1 MMVFR
6 CLCSLKSVFLILSIS
21 FLSFNAV
28 AAEMPMKD
36 KANTMVM
43 QSGGSMQSMQGG
55 SMQGGTAPAGA
66 RSSDY
71 SDGYQ
76 YRGMAGWEETDTIAV
91 SKIIADQMEYR
102 SNNNGKNTL
111 RWDMQGWRGTDYNK
125 LWMKFEGDQEIS
137 NRTGNLELQTLYS
150 HSVSAFWD
158 VQVGGRY
165 DRFYSPGLVNDRF
178 LAVIGFQG
186 LAPYWFD
193 LEPALFVSDKGD
205 VSARLTGT
213 YDLLFTQRLILQ
225 PRLEINAALTAVP
238 TFGVGKGINDVQLG
252 LRLRYE
258 ISREFAPYIGVAWQ
272 QKFGATANLL
282 RAGGEAANNVSLLAG
297 LRWWF

>member
-1 MMVFR
+1 MSAFIKICTLMIGGGV
-6 CLCSLKSVFLILSIS
+6 LIAS
-21 FLSFNAV
+21 AG
-28 AAEMPMKD
+28 AAEMQMQAEP
-36 KANTMVM
+36 NTMVM
-43 QSGGSMQSMQGG
+43 KQGDAMLGGAMSGG
-55 SMQGGTAPAGA
+55 SMQGGAAPANA

-71 SDGYQ
+71 SDGYK
-76 YRGMAGWEETDTIAV
+76 YRGMAGWEETDEMTV

-102 SNNNGKNTL
+102 SNSNGNNTL

-125 LWMKFEGDQEIS
+125 LWVKFEGDHEPKT
-137 NRTGNLELQTLYS
+137 RAGNLELQTLYS

-158 VQVGGRY
+158 FQIGGRY

-193 LEPALFVSDKGD
+193 VEPALFVSDKGD
-205 VSARLTGT
+205 ISARVTAI

-225 PRLEINAALTAVP
+225 PRFEINAALSEVP
-238 TFGVGKGINDVQLG
+238 QFGVGKGVNDIQLG

-258 ISREFAPYIGVAWQ
+258 VRREFAPYIGIAWQ
-272 QKFGATANLL
+272 KEFGTTADLA
-282 RAGGEAANNVSLLAG
+282 RAGGELARNVSLITG

>member
-1 MMVFR
+1 MMIFR
-6 CLCSLKSVFLILSIS
+6 YLCFLKSGFFIASVS

-28 AAEMPMKD
+28 AAEMPMQD
-36 KANTMVM
+36 KSNTMVM
-43 QSGGSMQSMQGG
+43 QSSGSMQGG
-55 SMQGGTAPAGA
+55 SMQGGSAPAGA

-71 SDGYQ
+71 SDGYE
-76 YRGMAGWEETDTIAV
+76 YRGMAGWEETDEISI

-125 LWMKFEGDQEIS
+125 LWMKFEGDHEPS
-137 NRTGNLELQTLYS
+137 TRAGNLELQALYS
-150 HSVSAFWD
+150 HSISAFWD
-158 VQVGGRY
+158 VQIGGRY

-186 LAPYWFD
+186 LAPYWFEV
-193 LEPALFVSDKGD
+193 EPALFVSDKGD
-205 VSARLTGT
+205 VSARITAT

-225 PRLEINAALTAVP
+225 PRLEVNATLSAVQQL
-238 TFGVGKGINDVQLG
+238 GIGKGVNDLQLG
-252 LRLRYE
+252 MRLRYE
-258 ISREFAPYIGVAWQ
+258 ISRKFAPYLGVAWQ
-272 QKFGATANLL
+272 QQFGATADLA
-282 RAGGEAANNVSLLAG
+282 RSSGEAAHNVSLIAG

>member
-1 MMVFR
+1 MRIYTRICALM
-6 CLCSLKSVFLILSIS
+6 LGGGLLLMSS
-21 FLSFNAV
+21 AT
-28 AAEMPMKD
+28 AAEMQMKP
-36 KANTMVM
+36 ASHTMVM
-43 QSGGSMQSMQGG
+43 KQRSMMSGGAMQGG
-55 SMQGGTAPAGA
+55 SMQGGSAPEDA

-76 YRGMAGWEETDTIAV
+76 YRGMAGWEETDEMTV

-102 SNNNGKNTL
+102 SNNNGNNSL

-125 LWMKFEGDQEIS
+125 LWVKFEGDHEPTTS
-137 NRTGNLELQTLYS
+137 VGALELQTLYS

-158 VQVGGRY
+158 VQLGGRY

-193 LEPALFVSDKGD
+193 MEPALFVSDRGD
-205 VSARLTGT
+205 VSARLTAT

-225 PRLEINAALTAVP
+225 PRLEMNAALSAAP
-238 TFGVGKGINDVQLG
+238 QFGVGKGLNDVQLG

-258 ISREFAPYIGVAWQ
+258 IRREFAPYIGMAWQ
-272 QKFGATANLL
+272 RQFGATADLA
-282 RAGGEAANNVSLLAG
+282 RAGGEAVSNVSLIAG

>member
-1 MMVFR
+1 M
-6 CLCSLKSVFLILSIS
+6 SVFSNIFTLMIGGGLLITS
-21 FLSFNAV
+21 AG
-28 AAEMPMKD
+28 AAEMQMETAP
-36 KANTMVM
+36 NTMVM
-43 QSGGSMQSMQGG
+43 KQGNTMSGGAMSGG
-55 SMQGGTAPAGA
+55 SMQGGAAPANA

-76 YRGMAGWEETDTIAV
+76 YRGMAGWEETDEMTV
-91 SKIIADQMEYR
+91 SKIIADQAEYR
-102 SNNNGKNTL
+102 FNNNGKNTV

-125 LWMKFEGDQEIS
+125 LWVKFEGDHEPGTRS
-137 NRTGNLELQTLYS
+137 GNLELQTLYS

-158 VQVGGRY
+158 FQIGGRY

-193 LEPALFVSDKGD
+193 VEPALFVSDKGD
-205 VSARLTGT
+205 ISARVTAT

-225 PRLEINAALTAVP
+225 PRLEVNAALTEAAQ
-238 TFGVGKGINDVQLG
+238 FGVGKGLNDVQLG

-258 ISREFAPYIGVAWQ
+258 IRREFAPYLGVAWQ
-272 QKFGATANLL
+272 RQFGTTANLA
-282 RAGGEAANNVSLLAG
+282 RAGGESVSNVSLIAG

>member
-1 MMVFR
+1 M
-6 CLCSLKSVFLILSIS
+6 SVLINICTWMLGAGVLIAS
-21 FLSFNAV
+21 AG
-28 AAEMPMKD
+28 AAEVQMQAAP
-36 KANTMVM
+36 NTMVM
-43 QSGGSMQSMQGG
+43 KQGGTMSGGSMQGG
-55 SMQGGTAPAGA
+55 SMQGGAAPANA

-76 YRGMAGWEETDTIAV
+76 YRGMAGWEETDEMTV
-91 SKIIADQMEYR
+91 SKIIADQTEYR
-102 SNNNGKNTL
+102 FNNNGKNTV

-125 LWMKFEGDQEIS
+125 LWVKFEGDHEPTT
-137 NRTGNLELQTLYS
+137 RAGNLELQTLYS

-158 VQVGGRY
+158 FQIGGRY

-193 LEPALFVSDKGD
+193 VEPALFVSDNGD
-205 VSARLTGT
+205 ISARVTAT

-225 PRLEINAALTAVP
+225 PRLEVNAALTEAAQ
-238 TFGVGKGINDVQLG
+238 FGVGKGINDAQLG

-258 ISREFAPYIGVAWQ
+258 VRRELAPYVGIAWQ
-272 QKFGATANLL
+272 RQFGSTANLA
-282 RAGGEAANNVSLLAG
+282 RAGGEAVSNVSLIAG